1 MEQEGEEKAGLIFAD
16 AKTAAERYAIP
27 SALRNTQNI
36 QIWNVPETAE
46 EQKRA
51 GRKKDEDFI
60 NCSTML

>member
-1 MEQEGEEKAGLIFAD
+1 MPFRL
-16 AKTAAERYAIP
+16 R
-27 SALRNTQNI
+27 LRNTQNT

-51 GRKKDEDFI
+51 KKSREKKDEDFI

>member
-1 MEQEGEEKAGLIFAD
+1 MRFRL
-16 AKTAAERYAIP
+16 R
-27 SALRNTQNI
+27 LRNTQNT
-36 QIWNVPETAE
+36 QIWNMPETAE